1 MDRTGNSFFNPLMV
15 MAGTSRSAGKIVD
28 QSYSVESSLVE
39 LGKLG
44 IRVT

>member
-1 MDRTGNSFFNPLMV
+1 
-15 MAGTSRSAGKIVD
+15 MAGTSHSAGKIVD

-44 IRVT
+44 VHVT